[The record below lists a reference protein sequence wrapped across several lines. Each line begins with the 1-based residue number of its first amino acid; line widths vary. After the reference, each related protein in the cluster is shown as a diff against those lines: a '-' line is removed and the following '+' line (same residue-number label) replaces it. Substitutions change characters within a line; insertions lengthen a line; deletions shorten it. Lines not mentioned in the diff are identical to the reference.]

1 MPDLATHL
9 ASAYIAGRF
18 VSFRRLTVYF
28 YLGALLPDLVSRPL
42 HIIFPSM
49 FWVAQS
55 FHSPLV
61 VFLFCWLISLF
72 FRFDQRRKIFLALTA
87 GSVLH
92 FLFDLTQKH
101 LVAGYLWFFP
111 FSLNKYS
118 VGWIKPDDFVC
129 YLPLTLL
136 VVAAVYAV
144 DALRKKRL
152 RSKAVFKE

>member
-9 ASAYIAGRF
+9 ASAYVAGRF
-18 VSFRRLTVYF
+18 VSFRRSAVYF
-28 YLGALLPDLVSRPL
+28 YLGVLLPDLVSRPL
-42 HIIFPSM
+42 HIVFPST
-49 FWVAQS
+49 FWAAQS
-55 FHSPLV
+55 FHSPAV
-61 VFLFCWLISLF
+61 VFLFSWLISLF

-87 GSVLH
+87 SSVLH

-118 VGWIKPDDFVC
+118 VGWIKPDDFVR

-136 VVAAVYAV
+136 VVTAVYAV
-144 DALRKKRL
+144 DALRRRKLTNR
-152 RSKAVFKE
+152 R